1 MEEIKRNGKRWKIL
15 DTRSKDA
22 NFRDQGSIS
31 LLKREG

>member
-1 MEEIKRNGKRWKIL
+1 MEEIKRNARWKIL